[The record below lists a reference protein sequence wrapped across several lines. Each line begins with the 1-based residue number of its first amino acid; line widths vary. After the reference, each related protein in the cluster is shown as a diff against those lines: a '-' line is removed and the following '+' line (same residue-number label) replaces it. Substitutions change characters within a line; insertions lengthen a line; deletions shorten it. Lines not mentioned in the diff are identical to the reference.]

1 MINYSSIFLVAIAL
15 SMDAF
20 SVAITLG
27 INCEIF
33 KKKIMFISFVGL
45 CHFVF
50 PWLGMNL
57 GQTFLKNFIING
69 EKILGIIL
77 LILAI
82 EMIYEYFHKDG
93 EISFSYKSLL
103 LLVISVSL
111 DSFMTGIGL
120 YSFTANVFPVLI
132 IFSLTSM
139 VFTFFGIFLG
149 KTLIKLIGKYSEI
162 MGIIILLL
170 LGVKY
175 FLF

>member
-27 INCEIF
+27 INCESF
-33 KKKIMFISFVGL
+33 KKKIIFIGLVGL
-45 CHFVF
+45 CHFIF
-50 PWLGMNL
+50 PWLGMYL
-57 GQTFLKNFIING
+57 GQTFLKNFILNS
-69 EKILGIIL
+69 ENILGIIL

-82 EMIYEYFHKDG
+82 EMIYEYFHEEG

-120 YSFTANVFPVLI
+120 YSITTKVYYVLI

-139 VFTFFGIFLG
+139 LFTFFGIFLG
-149 KTLIKLIGKYSEI
+149 KTLNKLIGKYSEI
-162 MGIIILLL
+162 IGIIILFF